1 MFSSPFPTPL
11 PLPNPTAPFQPHFPF
26 PTPLPLPYPLSGK
39 FEPATLKM
47 VVLVPQ
53 GSEGAHKIFTF
64 GLKSIQFDSKLFVTI
79 NLGFAGELV
88 STYSIMFIVILNVQ
102 LGV

>member
-11 PLPNPTAPFQPHFPF
+11 PPSLPFVWEVWTSHFKDGCSCASR
-26 PTPLPLPYPLSGK
+26 Y
-39 FEPATLKM
+39 
-47 VVLVPQ
+47 
-53 GSEGAHKIFTF
+53 EGAHKIFTF